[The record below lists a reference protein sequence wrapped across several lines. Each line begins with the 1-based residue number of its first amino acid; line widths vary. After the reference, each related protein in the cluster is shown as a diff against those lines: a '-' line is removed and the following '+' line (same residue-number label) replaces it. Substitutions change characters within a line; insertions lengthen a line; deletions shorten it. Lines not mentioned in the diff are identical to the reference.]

1 MGLPL
6 GLPLGLLDPKIK
18 KILAK
23 LDIKVEEY
31 QKVFEEEAKK
41 AKLNQEKH
49 QGERR
54 AKLEQLKQQNQQI
67 TEDIIRE
74 LNKQELKDEIELLT
88 NQVDKM
94 HYIFTIGLE
103 LAEPIRKVTLDKL
116 IEKSKIAPAM
126 AVNKIKS
133 QIDEINSYPILDFLN
148 SSYGK
153 VLREALEEKGMNAII
168 LKSHKNKLFK
178 ERSQRRKVEKEEFG
192 IEKNEFDEE
201 NMDNIKL
208 DLYELVTKDIFGDK
222 EDGKQPPKETG
233 LQKNY
238 KEYVR
243 GKMVEAWIGK

>member
-1 MGLPL
+1 MGCL
-6 GLPLGLLDPKIK
+6 GMGVDPKIA

-23 LDIKVEEY
+23 LDIKVNKY

-67 TEDIIRE
+67 TEDIIRD

-88 NQVDKM
+88 NQVNKM
-94 HYIFTIGLE
+94 HYIFTLGLE
-103 LAEPIRKVTLDKL
+103 LVEPIRKVTLDKL
-116 IEKSKIAPAM
+116 LEKAKTAPYK
-126 AVNKIKS
+126 VLNSINR
-133 QIDEINSYPILDFLN
+133 QIDEIKSYPILEFLN
-148 SSYGK
+148 STYGK
-153 VLREALEEKGMNAII
+153 VLREALETKGMSSTI
-168 LKSHKNKLFK
+168 LNGYKNKWFK
-178 ERSQRRKVEKEEFG
+178 ERHQRRKAEKEEFG

-201 NMDNIKL
+201 NIDNIKL
-208 DLYELVTKDIFGDK
+208 ELYDLVETEIFGDK

-233 LQKNY
+233 LEKNY

-243 GKMVEAWIGK
+243 GKMVEAWFGK